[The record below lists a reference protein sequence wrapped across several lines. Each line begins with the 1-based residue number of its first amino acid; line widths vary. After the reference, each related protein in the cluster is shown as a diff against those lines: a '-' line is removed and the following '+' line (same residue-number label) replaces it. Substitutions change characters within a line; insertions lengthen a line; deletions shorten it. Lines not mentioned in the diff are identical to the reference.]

1 MHEVT
6 ALKYVNIKKEIRLL
20 PWDIKK
26 ILFTFY
32 FRKLEQDFFIQSQH
46 ISTSSFLPKKS

>member
-20 PWDIKK
+20 PWDIKR

-32 FRKLEQDFFIQSQH
+32 FRKLEQDFFIH